1 MPLGFPCGIPKNTG
15 YQPYRLYRE
24 FVGLIIAVPAL
35 TMISGESHSGST
47 LPSYVTNT
55 SSNVSQL
62 SSVPAPKRSTYSNTG
77 TGQRASVGNALPARV
92 DGDDN
97 MNGGE
102 DEDGVVLKKKAEE
115 VRAKKASIVET
126 NETAA

>member
-1 MPLGFPCGIPKNTG
+1 M
-15 YQPYRLYRE
+15 
-24 FVGLIIAVPAL
+24 GLIIAVPAL

-47 LPSYVTNT
+47 LPSYVTIT

-77 TGQRASVGNALPARV
+77 TGRRVSVGNALPARV

-97 MNGGE
+97 METGPTSLAQQALLAEFEAGGYACQRFARFLIAL
-102 DEDGVVLKKKAEE
+102 GFG
-115 VRAKKASIVET
+115 T
-126 NETAA
+126 